1 MRKYIVISFLL
12 LSIGVLG
19 QQSAQYSQYTF
30 NSFGHNPA
38 FAGTVKCADFR
49 AGYRLQWV
57 GIEGAPRTT
66 YASLMMPINRK
77 KFNTKGKHSVGLY
90 IEQDKVHLTQ
100 RTVIKVAYS
109 YHKKLSL
116 KYTVG
121 MGIFAGVQQYSTSG
135 VDGENSQ
142 DPVLAAAE
150 GSVLR
155 YPDLMPGILLYSN
168 RVYWSFA
175 INQVYF
181 KNINLGK
188 EQKQVNQ
195 YYFGAGHKTLFS
207 SKWTFFPSF
216 LLKMNVMGPPAL
228 DLNTAWVYQQKAT
241 FGVGYRVGE
250 SAVAQVKFNLGAI
263 KIGYA
268 FDYPLNKIMGNY
280 GHEIMISF
288 SQCGGGDV
296 GNGGGMK
303 PHLCPAYDW

>member
-1 MRKYIVISFLL
+1 MRNLFFISFILF
-12 LSIGVLG
+12 SVSVLA
-19 QQSAQYSQYTF
+19 QQSVQYSQYTF
-30 NSFGHNPA
+30 NNFGVNPA
-38 FAGTVKCADFR
+38 FAGTVKCLDLR
-49 AGYRLQWV
+49 AGHRMQWV

-66 YASLMMPINRK
+66 YASIQAPINRK
-77 KFNTKGKHSVGLY
+77 KFNTKGKHAVGLY
-90 IEQDKVHLTQ
+90 LEQDGVHLTQ
-100 RTVIKVAYS
+100 RTAIKGAYS

-116 KYTVG
+116 KYTIG
-121 MGIFAGVQQYSTSG
+121 MGVFAGVQQYATSG
-135 VDGENSQ
+135 AGTENSV

-155 YPDLMPGILLYSN
+155 YPDIMPGVLLYSN

-175 INQVYF
+175 VNQMYF
-181 KNINLGK
+181 KNINLGVD
-188 EQKQVNQ
+188 QKQVNQ

-216 LLKMNVMGPPAL
+216 LLKMNVLGPPAL
-228 DLNTAWVYQQKAT
+228 DLNTAWVYQEKAT
-241 FGVGYRVGE
+241 FGIGYRVGE
-250 SAVAQVKFNLGAI
+250 SAVAQVRFKVGAI

-268 FDYPLNKIMGNY
+268 FDYPLNNLMGNY

-303 PHLCPAYDW
+303 PHLCPAYDY

>member
-1 MRKYIVISFLL
+1 MKKLFIISFLL
-12 LSIGVLG
+12 ISLGVAA

-30 NSFGHNPA
+30 NNFAHNPA
-38 FAGTVKCADFR
+38 FAGTVRCLD
-49 AGYRLQWV
+49 RLQWV
-57 GIEGAPRTT
+57 GIKGAPRTT
-66 YASLMMPINRK
+66 YASLQMPINRK
-77 KFNTKGKHSVGLY
+77 RFNTKGKHSVGLY
-90 IEQDKVHLTQ
+90 IEQDNVHFTK
-100 RTVIKVAYS
+100 RTAIKGAYS

-121 MGIFAGVQQYSTSG
+121 MGVFAGLQQYSSEG
-135 VDGENSQ
+135 IGGQNSL

-155 YPDLMPGILLYSN
+155 YPDIMPGILLYSN

-175 INQVYF
+175 INQLYF
-181 KNINLGK
+181 KNINLGVD
-188 EQKQVNQ
+188 QKQVNQ

-228 DLNTAWVYQQKAT
+228 DLNTAWVYQQKFT
-241 FGVGYRVGE
+241 MGVGYRVGE
-250 SAVAQVKFNLGAI
+250 SAVAQIKFNLGMM

-268 FDYPLNKIMGNY
+268 FDYPLNNIMGNY

-288 SQCGGGDV
+288 SGCGGGDV
-296 GNGGGMK
+296 GNGGGLS
-303 PHLCPAYDW
+303 PHLCPAYDY

>member
-1 MRKYIVISFLL
+1 MKHLVFISFLL
-12 LSIGVLG
+12 ISVVGVS

-30 NSFGHNPA
+30 NNFGHNPA
-38 FAGTVKCADFR
+38 FAGTVKCVDFR
-49 AGYRLQWV
+49 AGYRMQWV

-66 YASLMMPINRK
+66 YGSLQVPINRK
-77 KFNTKGKHSVGLY
+77 KFNTKGKHSFGLY
-90 IEQDKVHLTQ
+90 LEQDNVHLTK
-100 RTVIKVAYS
+100 RTAIKGAYS

-121 MGIFAGVQQYSTSG
+121 FGIFGGVQQYSTSSVG
-135 VDGENSQ
+135 GDGSS

-150 GSVLR
+150 GSVIR

-168 RVYWSFA
+168 RIYWSFS

-181 KNINLGK
+181 KNINLGVD
-188 EQKQVNQ
+188 QKQVNQ
-195 YYFGAGHKTLFS
+195 YYFGGGHKTLFS

-228 DLNTAWVYQQKAT
+228 DLNAAWVYQQKAT

-250 SAVAQVKFNLGAI
+250 SAIAQVKFNVGMI

-268 FDYPLNKIMGNY
+268 FDYPLNKVMGNY

-303 PHLCPAYDW
+303 PHVCPAYD